1 MIEMEV
7 LAELESLG
15 TEQNRKVYRRHGVTD
30 SLYGVSSANI
40 EKLRKRI
47 KLDHALALGLWAS
60 GNHDARV
67 LSTMIADPRQATDS
81 LLESWS
87 KELGNYVLT
96 DAFVKYA
103 GRTALARKKMEKW
116 SKSNKEW
123 IGSAGWQLLGFLAM
137 EDKQLAD
144 DFFEGYLEIIERDI
158 HTGKNRVR
166 HAMNSALI
174 AIGVRN
180 SRLEKKATAA
190 ARRIGKVEVDHGET
204 GCKTPDAVEY
214 IYKTLNRKR

>member
-1 MIEMEV
+1 MTELEG

-15 TEQNRKVYRRHGVTD
+15 TEQNRKVYRRHGASD
-30 SLYGVSSANI
+30 PLYGVSYANI

-67 LSTMIADPRQATDS
+67 LATMIADPRQATDS

-87 KELGNYVLT
+87 KDLGNYVIT

-116 SKSNKEW
+116 RKSNKEW

-137 EDKQLAD
+137 EDKELAD
-144 DFFEGYLEIIERDI
+144 EFFEGYLEIIERDI
-158 HTGKNRVR
+158 HSGKNRVR
-166 HAMNSALI
+166 HTMNMALV
-174 AIGVRN
+174 AIGIRN
-180 SRLEKKATAA
+180 SKLEKKAIAA
-190 ARRIGKVEVDHGET
+190 AQRIGKVEVDHGET

-214 IYKTLNRKR
+214 IRKTVNRKR